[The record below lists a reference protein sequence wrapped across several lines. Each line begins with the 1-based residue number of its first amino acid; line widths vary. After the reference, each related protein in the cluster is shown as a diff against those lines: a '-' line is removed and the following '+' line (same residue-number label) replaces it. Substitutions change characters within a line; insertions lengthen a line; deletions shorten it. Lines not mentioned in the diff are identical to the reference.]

1 MSYKTKKHRVIW
13 ASELKIGFLHRIQ
26 LNRMQEN
33 AFVLNRELLYCEMPQ
48 EMFGNG
54 GGKPVEF
61 TQKYQKILFYV
72 IQKR

>member
-48 EMFGNG
+48 
-54 GGKPVEF
+54 
-61 TQKYQKILFYV
+61 
-72 IQKR
+72 